1 MDLGADA
8 FDGRHGVETAALG
21 APIVPKTARS
31 AQPAGSSSSKG
42 RVF

>member
-21 APIVPKTARS
+21 APIVPKRPGALR
-31 AQPAGSSSSKG
+31 
-42 RVF
+42 R